1 MDSPPTII
9 IVEDDKGL
17 NHLIQKI
24 LRKNGFQTQG
34 AFNGTEAIR
43 QVAGSEN
50 VMLLLDYEL
59 KDMTGK
65 EVIEALE
72 EKKCIVPFIIVTGQG
87 NEKIAVE
94 MMKMGAVDYLVKGEG
109 FIDILPH
116 VIGKTV
122 NELAYKIKI
131 LEAEKELH
139 ESEERFRATFE
150 HAAVGI
156 DHLMPGG
163 EFLRVNQRFCDILG
177 YSREELMGLNANDI
191 THPEYRDSSQRQ
203 IELLVEGKIQ
213 SFTIEKIYIRKDSSE
228 VWGKITMSLVR
239 DAEGSPK
246 YFIGVLEDITKRK
259 KAEEALLRS
268 EERFRRMTGAIT
280 DYTYTVC
287 VEDEKAL
294 ETSHSEACIA
304 VTGYSSR
311 EFAHDP
317 YLWIKMVFEEDR
329 DIVRH
334 QAEQVLEGQFP
345 HSIEHRIVRKDG
357 AMRWVESTV
366 VPNDSGGGLSS
377 YDGMIRDITERKR
390 LEEALLEIE
399 EREQRR
405 IGQDLHDDLGQL
417 LTGIA
422 FKSQVLQRKLEKK
435 LTVSPDN
442 IAEITDLVNQAKDQ
456 ARLLSRGLLSLETEE
471 ESLMYALKD
480 LTLNTERIYG
490 ISCRFIC
497 NSIVPIYS
505 KPAVTHL
512 YRISQEAVTNAVKHG
527 RPSHID
533 ISLSRS
539 NDKVELTIKD
549 DGAGNPKIL
558 NGSSGMGL
566 QIMQYRSNMIGALLD
581 VRSDTDSGTEIKCSF
596 SDKVKGQNK

>member
-1 MDSPPTII
+1 MDSSPTII

-34 AFNGTEAIR
+34 VFNGTEAIK
-43 QVAGSEN
+43 QAAGSEN
-50 VMLLLDYEL
+50 VILLLDYEL

-72 EKKCIVPFIIVTGQG
+72 EKKCVVPFIIVTGQG
-87 NEKIAVE
+87 NESIAVE
-94 MMKMGAVDYLVKGEG
+94 MMKMGAVDYLVKGKG

-131 LEAEKELH
+131 LESEKELH
-139 ESEERFRATFE
+139 E
-150 HAAVGI
+150 
-156 DHLMPGG
+156 
-163 EFLRVNQRFCDILG
+163 
-177 YSREELMGLNANDI
+177 
-191 THPEYRDSSQRQ
+191 
-203 IELLVEGKIQ
+203 
-213 SFTIEKIYIRKDSSE
+213 
-228 VWGKITMSLVR
+228 
-239 DAEGSPK
+239 
-246 YFIGVLEDITKRK
+246 
-259 KAEEALLRS
+259 S

-280 DYTYTVC
+280 DYTYAVC
-287 VEDEKAL
+287 VEDGKVL

-311 EFAHDP
+311 EFAHDL
-317 YLWIKMVFEEDR
+317 YLWIEMVFEEDR

-334 QAEQVLEGQFP
+334 QAEQVLAGQFP

-366 VPNDSGGGLSS
+366 VPNIDSAGCLVS
-377 YDGMIRDITERKR
+377 YDGMVRDITERKR

-435 LTVSPDN
+435 LTVSTDN
-442 IAEITDLVNQAKDQ
+442 IAEITELVNQAKDQ

-490 ISCRFIC
+490 ISCSFIC

-512 YRISQEAVTNAVKHG
+512 YRIAQEAVTNAVKHG

-533 ISLSRS
+533 ISLSRAD
-539 NDKVELTIKD
+539 DKVELTIKD
-549 DGAGNPKIL
+549 NGTGKPGIL
-558 NGSSGMGL
+558 NGSNGMGL
-566 QIMQYRSNMIGALLD
+566 QIMHYRSNMIGALLD

-596 SDKVKGQNK
+596 SDKAKE